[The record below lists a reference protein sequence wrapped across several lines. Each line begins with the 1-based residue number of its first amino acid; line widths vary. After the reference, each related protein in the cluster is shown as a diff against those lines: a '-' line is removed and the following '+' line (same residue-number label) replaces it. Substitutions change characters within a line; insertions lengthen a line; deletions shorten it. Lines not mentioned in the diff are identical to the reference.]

1 MISGTLILSSLDL
14 CIDVI
19 EITEQIR
26 VTSRHKNG
34 NSGVPEKQICSSVAY
49 QTIYLTYIWLENIK
63 INMQD
68 WLDPWT
74 WTIYI
79 ELLD

>member
-1 MISGTLILSSLDL
+1 MISGKLILSSLDL

-34 NSGVPEKQICSSVAY
+34 NPGVPEKQICSFVAY
-49 QTIYLTYIWLENIK
+49 QTIYLTYI
-63 INMQD
+63 
-68 WLDPWT
+68 
-74 WTIYI
+74 
-79 ELLD
+79 

>member
-1 MISGTLILSSLDL
+1 MISGKLILSSLDL

-49 QTIYLTYIWLENIK
+49 QTIYLTYI
-63 INMQD
+63 
-68 WLDPWT
+68 
-74 WTIYI
+74 
-79 ELLD
+79 

>member
-34 NSGVPEKQICSSVAY
+34 NSGVPEKQICSFVAY
-49 QTIYLTYIWLENIK
+49 QIIYLTYI
-63 INMQD
+63 
-68 WLDPWT
+68 
-74 WTIYI
+74 
-79 ELLD
+79 